1 MTDLVLTSLRKT
13 DEVARHLTSR
23 GLSLDG
29 AHSKAKLFARAAT
42 ALEAEGHGAASPALA
57 CYVPGRIELLGK
69 HTDYAGGR
77 SLLLAPERG
86 FCIVAVPRTDA
97 TISITSVSGGESTA
111 FEFRPDL
118 KPREGH
124 WSNYPISV
132 AARLA
137 LNFPGQ
143 RNGANMAL
151 ESDLPA
157 AAGMSSSSALV
168 VATYLALA
176 AGNTFEQRPEFQQHI
191 QSLEDLAGYLG
202 TIENGQSFGSLA
214 GARGVGTFGGSE
226 DHTAILCAAPGV
238 LKQFSFCPVH
248 LERIIPLPGDY
259 RFVIASSGVKAEK
272 TGAAMEKYNRV
283 SRLASAALHLW
294 QRSTRRHDRH
304 LAAAIASAPD
314 AADRFRTILTHE
326 THDVFDARE
335 LLDRFEQF
343 VMESEECIPAVADHL
358 TDETLSLFAKL
369 ANRSQDRGAELL
381 GNQVPETVY
390 LAEAARRLGA
400 VAASA
405 FGAGFGGSVWALSR
419 AESADELLDRWRE
432 DYRQTFPAPA
442 ERSLFFATV
451 AGPGAFCLQSL
462 ET

>member
-29 AHSKAKLFARAAT
+29 AHSKAKLFARAAN
-42 ALEAEGHGAASPALA
+42 ALEAEGHGAASPAL
-57 CYVPGRIELLGK
+57 
-69 HTDYAGGR
+69 
-77 SLLLAPERG
+77 G

-191 QSLEDLAGYLG
+191 QSQEDLAGYLG

-214 GARGVGTFGGSE
+214 GARGVGTFGARRSQ
-226 DHTAILCAAPGV
+226 TILV
-238 LKQFSFCPVH
+238 
-248 LERIIPLPGDY
+248 LPGP
-259 RFVIASSGVKAEK
+259 F
-272 TGAAMEKYNRV
+272 GAHHSV
-283 SRLASAALHLW
+283 
-294 QRSTRRHDRH
+294 
-304 LAAAIASAPD
+304 
-314 AADRFRTILTHE
+314 
-326 THDVFDARE
+326 
-335 LLDRFEQF
+335 
-343 VMESEECIPAVADHL
+343 
-358 TDETLSLFAKL
+358 
-369 ANRSQDRGAELL
+369 
-381 GNQVPETVY
+381 
-390 LAEAARRLGA
+390 ARRL
-400 VAASA
+400 
-405 FGAGFGGSVWALSR
+405 SVRDCLQWR
-419 AESADELLDRWRE
+419 KGRE
-432 DYRQTFPAPA
+432 DRCRDGEVQSRLTPRLGGTPPLAAIDPAA
-442 ERSLFFATV
+442 RSASGGGNRF
-451 AGPGAFCLQSL
+451 GPRRGRPIPHDLNA
-462 ET
+462 